1 MRLIHHPFT
10 NDELYLTLND
20 LGKLVLGEDLHENGL
35 IIRRQSTVSLADYEA
50 KLMEIAYLKG
60 KLNESSY

>member
-1 MRLIHHPFT
+1 MRLIHHPFHS
-10 NDELYLTLND
+10 DQLYLTLND
-20 LGKLVLGEDLHENGL
+20 LGRLVLGEELHETGL

-60 KLNESSY
+60 KLNENSH

>member
-1 MRLIHHPFT
+1 MRLIQHPFT

>member
-1 MRLIHHPFT
+1 MRIIHHPFT
-10 NDELYLTLND
+10 DDELYLTIPDIGRLI
-20 LGKLVLGEDLHENGL
+20 LGENLYGGGL